1 MAHTPHH
8 PTSGSA
14 AGSHGMSPLIRL
26 FIYAVI
32 VADLFALVY
41 FGGTLLITGSLAA
54 HAPENKVIVAGAE
67 EAAAPATSTEAAT
80 PAFDLA
86 AYVADPVKGAQVAAK
101 CKACH
106 NFDAGGP
113 NRTGPNLFGI
123 VGATVTHKPDFSY
136 STALV
141 AKKAEWPTWTE
152 AELHQFIENPK
163 QTVPGTK
170 MQFNGV
176 RDPKDRADLI
186 AWLKTLQ

>member
-1 MAHTPHH
+1 MSHTPDT
-8 PTSGSA
+8 PSQSA
-14 AGSHGMSPLIRL
+14 SHGLSPFTRL

-32 VADLFALVY
+32 VADLFAVVY
-41 FGGTLLITGSLAA
+41 FGGTLLISGSLV
-54 HAPENKVIVAGAE
+54 APKPEDKIIVAGAE
-67 EAAAPATSTEAAT
+67 KSAT
-80 PAFDLA
+80 PAATTAEAAPPFDLA
-86 AYVADPVKGAQVAAK
+86 AYVAGPVKGAQVAAK

-123 VGATVTHKPDFSY
+123 VGAPVTHKDDFSY
-136 STALV
+136 SGAML